1 MNTRCFNNILCYNYI
16 KIFIFHIKE
25 HNNDISP
32 QPSASSVLANGD
44 PEPTTTSSDKSL
56 PDSPQPSV
64 STICVRCVLKSID
77 FDRPLNTSY
86 QRESQFSGAWL
97 SELAGK
103 LLQSHE
109 SLDLDNNLTLYV
121 QNVAIP
127 RGNGRASVAVNM

>member
-1 MNTRCFNNILCYNYI
+1 M
-16 KIFIFHIKE
+16 
-25 HNNDISP
+25 NDIVEETHGN
-32 QPSASSVLANGD
+32 AD
-44 PEPTTTSSDKSL
+44 PND
-56 PDSPQPSV
+56 
-64 STICVRCVLKSID
+64 CVQCVLKSND

-103 LLQSHE
+103 FLQSHE

-127 RGNGRASVAVNM
+127 RGNWRASVAVNMWTNIILKRCVLTNVTQHNHIPCF